1 MGKDS
6 TASRRSAKTL
16 SLTIRDYRTED
27 REQVE
32 AIHAAQGLDYEFP
45 NIDGP
50 LFFIRKVAEVNG
62 KIVAAAV
69 IRVCAETML
78 LLDKKQGPQDK
89 MTEIVNLQAS
99 VLSEAYKNG
108 LDDICAAVPDIGFD
122 KRLRQLGWTKDRPD
136 WHLWSRQTNA

>member
-1 MGKDS
+1 M
-6 TASRRSAKTL
+6 
-16 SLTIRDYRTED
+16 TIRDYRPED

-45 NIDGP
+45 DIDGP

-62 KIVAAAV
+62 KIVAATV

-78 LLDKKQGPQDK
+78 LLDKAQRPQDK
-89 MTEIVNLQAS
+89 MAEIVNLQAS

-108 LDDICAAVPDIGFD
+108 LDDICAAVPEIGFD
-122 KRLRQLGWTKDRPD
+122 KRLRQLGWTKDRSD
-136 WHLWSRQTNA
+136 WHLWSRQTHA